1 MSTTEPPRTDDGRA
15 NAQML
20 ELLTRGLLVQTVAV
34 AARLGIADLVAERP
48 RSADELAREVDVDPD
63 AMARMLRTLA
73 GLGVLAADDDGRYGP
88 TPMSRAI
95 ESAPGT
101 VRSFAILAGELLW
114 EPWGRLGYSI
124 RTARSAFVDRHGM
137 GLFEHLQQHADDR
150 ATFHAWM
157 TANSEMQVPA
167 LLAAYDFSR
176 AGTVVDVGGGRGGL
190 LAALLR
196 ATPGLRGVLYDLP
209 EVVGE
214 AQALSGDDLAGRV
227 RIESGDFFRS
237 VPAGGDLYLLKL
249 VIHDWGD
256 DEAAAILANVRAV
269 IPPDGRL
276 LLVEHVLPEGGGG
289 YHPAMFLDLNMLTV
303 LGAGRE
309 RTRGEYDAL
318 LARAG
323 FGPARVI
330 PTRMPLSIL
339 EAVPAPQ

>member
-1 MSTTEPPRTDDGRA
+1 
-15 NAQML
+15 
-20 ELLTRGLLVQTVAV
+20 
-34 AARLGIADLVAERP
+34 
-48 RSADELAREVDVDPD
+48 
-63 AMARMLRTLA
+63 
-73 GLGVLAADDDGRYGP
+73 
-88 TPMSRAI
+88 
-95 ESAPGT
+95 
-101 VRSFAILAGELLW
+101 
-114 EPWGRLGYSI
+114 
-124 RTARSAFVDRHGM
+124 
-137 GLFEHLQQHADDR
+137 
-150 ATFHAWM
+150 
-157 TANSEMQVPA
+157 VP
-167 LLAAYDFSR
+167 AYDFV
-176 AGTVVDVGGGRGGL
+176 GVQTVVDVGGGHGAL
-190 LAALLR
+190 VAAILQ
-196 ATPGLRGVLYDLP
+196 AHPGLRGVLYDLP

-318 LARAG
+318 LARSG